1 MQLILNDC
9 KRELLWMKDNSIDSV
24 VTDPPYELKFMGK
37 KWDGSGIAYDVEM
50 WKEVLRVLKPG
61 GHLLSFGATR
71 THHRMMVAIEDAG
84 FEIRDCLMW
93 MYGTGFP
100 KNYNISKAIDKAAGA
115 EREVVGQ
122 RKDILLK
129 QGADLKRGER
139 KIVESF
145 DAGAPERNNGFTTV
159 SADIT
164 APATLEAEQWEG
176 WGTALKPAYE
186 PIVLARKPLAEKTIV
201 ANVLEYGVGGINI
214 DESRVGTEGATKRS
228 HQSSF
233 QNEGIKGNVHATRGY
248 RSEHDV
254 IKLEAGRFPAN
265 VLFTHHSEC
274 KLIGNKVVKGDGH
287 APKLSKGNPF
297 GGKNDQKHEERYFNQ
312 EVVED
317 WICHEECPIRILDS
331 QSGILKSGKMDSIA
345 KGGKFNTYGK
355 MYERRV
361 VNSASKGGASRF
373 FYCAKASKSERN
385 AGLDSFPD
393 KVAKVSYS
401 NRVCS
406 TCGKHE
412 LQTILDRRCLC
423 ENPTWET
430 GRLKPTKNTH
440 PTVKPLKLMEY
451 LVKLITP
458 PNGTVLD
465 PFMGSGST
473 GCACATSGFNFIGIE
488 LEKDS
493 HDIAK
498 KRIEYY
504 ENLNIGN
511 VVV

>member
-1 MQLILNDC
+1 MSFMQLILNDC
-9 KRELLWMKDNSIDSV
+9 KRELKWMKDNSVDSV

-37 KWDGSGIAYDVEM
+37 NWDGSGIAYDVEM
-50 WKEVLRVLKPG
+50 WGEVLRILKPG
-61 GHLLSFGATR
+61 GHLLAFGHTR

-100 KNYNISKAIDKAAGA
+100 KSHNISKAIDKKAD
-115 EREVVGQ
+115 VVGEIIGDYPNDRPQ
-122 RKDILLK
+122 SHGKNEIPV
-129 QGADLKRGER
+129 G
-139 KIVESF
+139 S
-145 DAGAPERNNGFTTV
+145 AGLGKGTKMRALVTPE
-159 SADIT
+159 AI
-164 APATLEAEQWEG
+164 QWEG

-201 ANVLEYGVGGINI
+201 ANVLEYGTGGINI
-214 DESRVGTEGATKRS
+214 DESRITTSDGKPAYSYPNGAGGLYSHEYQKNSKIAKDWNAFSTKEDNPPVS
-228 HQSSF
+228 
-233 QNEGIKGNVHATRGY
+233 G
-248 RSEHDV
+248 D
-254 IKLEAGRFPAN
+254 KLGRFPAN

-274 KLIGNKVVKGDGH
+274 KLIGNKIVKGDGH

-345 KGGKFNTYGK
+345 KGG
-355 MYERRV
+355 
-361 VNSASKGGASRF
+361 ASRF

-385 AGLDSFPD
+385 EGLVD
-393 KVAKVSYS
+393 
-401 NRVCS
+401 
-406 TCGKHE
+406 
-412 LQTILDRRCLC
+412 
-423 ENPTWET
+423 
-430 GRLKPTKNTH
+430 KNTH
-440 PTVKPLKLMEY
+440 PTVKPIKLMEY

-458 PNGTVLD
+458 LNGTVLD

-473 GCACATSGFNFIGIE
+473 GCACATSGFDFIGIE
-488 LEKDS
+488 LEEES
-493 HDIAK
+493 FNIAK
-498 KRIEYY
+498 SRITHY

-511 VVV
+511 IVV

>member
-9 KRELLWMKDNSIDSV
+9 KRELMWMADNSVDSV
-24 VTDPPYELKFMGK
+24 VTDPPYELKFMGN

-100 KNYNISKAIDKAAGA
+100 KSYNISKAIDKKADMVGEIIGDYPNDRPQSHGKNEIPVGSAGLGKGTKMRA
-115 EREVVGQ
+115 LVT
-122 RKDILLK
+122 
-129 QGADLKRGER
+129 
-139 KIVESF
+139 S
-145 DAGAPERNNGFTTV
+145 
-159 SADIT
+159 
-164 APATLEAEQWEG
+164 EAIQWEG

-248 RSEHDV
+248 RSGHDV
-254 IKLEAGRFPAN
+254 IKLKAGRFPAN